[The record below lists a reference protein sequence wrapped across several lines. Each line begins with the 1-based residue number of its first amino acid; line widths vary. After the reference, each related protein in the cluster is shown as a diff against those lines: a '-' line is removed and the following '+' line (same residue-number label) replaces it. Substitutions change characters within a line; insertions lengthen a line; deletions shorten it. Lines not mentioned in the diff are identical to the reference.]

1 MQILLLDSQTITSW
15 LRYICG
21 ATTSSKRPLVQNTK
35 TFPVKA
41 YIQSNPVNT
50 DPEGAIQSVRIKRVM
65 LSKSKRHLLLVQVHR
80 NTQKSLIYIF
90 LNQIRSLLN

>member
-65 LSKSKRHLLLVQVHR
+65 LSKSKRHLLLVQVH
-80 NTQKSLIYIF
+80 TQKSLIYIF
-90 LNQIRSLLN
+90 LNQIHSLLN